1 MSSAI
6 FVDPLA
12 AHPERV
18 ESAKEKSLQER
29 DEEAAAYYMTRVQ
42 AIHRGKMAR
51 QQMNQEQ
58 EAALR
63 IQAALRGNHDRQRIG
78 EMKTERADMTAAA
91 LRIQSA
97 HRGKAARQASLDL
110 IF

>member
-1 MSSAI
+1 MYYFTRIQAIQRGKIVRRERQKEMEMSSAI

-12 AHPERV
+12 AQPERV

-51 QQMNQEQ
+51 QQMNQE
-58 EAALR
+58 LCF
-63 IQAALRGNHDRQRIG
+63 H
-78 EMKTERADMTAAA
+78 
-91 LRIQSA
+91 
-97 HRGKAARQASLDL
+97 H
-110 IF
+110 IFRYS